1 MVYLLLALL
10 PVAALLKAQA
20 PDDIS
25 GVAEQAAQSI
35 QSGDAQGAKQVLESA
50 LQQHPSQ
57 ITLWN
62 LLGIAEGEL
71 QEIPAAEQA
80 FRRGLQLAP
89 DSITLNENLG
99 LLYYKRADYANAE
112 KYLGKA
118 VSLGSQN
125 PAVRFSFAGAELRN
139 GRRAQALAQLRQ
151 LEPSLGPR
159 SEYWEERG
167 MAELPVD
174 AAAAEQSFD
183 HALRLAPN
191 SLRALNG
198 AAWAAERRGLD
209 EKALS
214 LLIKARKIEPG
225 DVTTLM
231 HFANVCLRR
240 DLGLDAEQAAK
251 QAYTLQPSN
260 KSALYLLAR
269 SEVSLSN
276 WQQAYD
282 LFDRFSKRVPN
293 FPLTYFAMGWLDIKL
308 DRTQEARRMLQH
320 CLSLAPQ
327 VVDARYELAQLELD
341 DGNLNRAEELL
352 REVLKQQPRHAKA
365 NMALGDL
372 MMRRGQLD
380 QAQQY
385 LETATKQDPE
395 LGAAHYKLS
404 MLYFRKHQPEA
415 GEKEKAVARALIAKA
430 DKASK
435 VQLKLI
441 MPEAGV
447 TQ

>member
-10 PVAALLKAQA
+10 PVAALLPSQA
-20 PDDIS
+20 PGEVS
-25 GVAEQAAQSI
+25 SAAEKAMQSI
-35 QSGDAQGAKQVLESA
+35 QSGDAQGAKQVLEDV
-50 LQQHPSQ
+50 LRHHPGEVS
-57 ITLWN
+57 LWN
-62 LLGIAEGEL
+62 LLGIADGEL
-71 QEIPAAEQA
+71 QETAAAEQA
-80 FRRGLQLAP
+80 FRRGLQLMP

-99 LLYYKRADYANAE
+99 LLYYKRADYVNAE

-118 VSLGSQN
+118 VSLGSEN

-139 GRRAQALAQLRQ
+139 GKRALALAQLRQ
-151 LEPSLGPR
+151 LEPSLGTR

-167 MAELPVD
+167 MAELPTD
-174 AAAAEQSFD
+174 AAQAEESFD
-183 HALRLAPN
+183 HALHLNPN

-198 AAWAAERRGLD
+198 AAWAAERKGLD

-214 LLIKARKIEPG
+214 LLIKARNVNPD
-225 DVTTLM
+225 DVATLM

-240 DLGLDAEQAAK
+240 DLGMDAEQAAK
-251 QAYTLQPSN
+251 QAYKLQPAN
-260 KSALYLLAR
+260 NSALYLLAR
-269 SEVSLSN
+269 SEISLSN

-282 LFDRFSKRVPN
+282 LFDQFSKRVPN

-308 DRTQEARRMLQH
+308 DRTQEARQMLEH

-327 VVDARYELAQLELD
+327 VTDARYELAQLELD
-341 DGNLNRAEELL
+341 DGHLNRAEDLL

-365 NMALGDL
+365 NMAMGDL

-385 LETATKQDPE
+385 LEKATKQDPE

-415 GEKEKAVARALIAKA
+415 GEKEKAMARELIAKV

-441 MPEAGV
+441 MPETGV

>member
-1 MVYLLLALL
+1 MVYLVLVLLSIATLL
-10 PVAALLKAQA
+10 ESQTPGEIA
-20 PDDIS
+20 
-25 GVAEQAAQSI
+25 GVAGKAVESI
-35 QSGDAQGAKQVLESA
+35 QSGNVQAAKQLLENA
-50 LQQHPSQ
+50 LRHHPNE

-71 QEIPAAEQA
+71 RETAAAEQA

-89 DSITLNENLG
+89 QSATLNENLG
-99 LLYYKRADYANAE
+99 LLYYKRADYAHAE

-139 GRRAQALAQLRQ
+139 GKRQQAVALLRQ
-151 LEPSLGPR
+151 LEPALGTR

-167 MAELPVD
+167 MAEIPAD
-174 AAAAEQSFD
+174 AAQAEQSFG
-183 HALRLAPN
+183 HALRLSPD

-198 AAWAAERRGLD
+198 AAWAAERQGLD

-214 LLIKARKIEPG
+214 LLIQARKSAPN
-225 DVTTLM
+225 DVETLM

-240 DLGLDAEQAAK
+240 DLGIDAEQAAK
-251 QAYTLQPSN
+251 HAYDLQPSN
-260 KSALYLLAR
+260 NSALYLWAR
-269 SEVSLSN
+269 SEISLSN
-276 WQQAYD
+276 WQQAYG
-282 LFDRFSKRVPN
+282 LFDRFSKRVPS

-308 DRTQEARRMLQH
+308 NRTQEARLLLEK

-327 VVDARYELAQLELD
+327 AVDARYELAQLELD

-352 REVLKQQPRHAKA
+352 RDVLRQQPRHAKA
-365 NMALGDL
+365 NMAMGDL
-372 MMRRGQLD
+372 MMRRGHLD
-380 QAQQY
+380 EAQRY
-385 LETATKQDPE
+385 LETAVKQDPA

-404 MLYFRKHQPEA
+404 MLYFRKHQSAA
-415 GEKEKAVARALIAKA
+415 GEKERATATALIAQA

-435 VQLKLI
+435 IQLKLI
-441 MPEAGV
+441 LPDTGV
-447 TQ
+447 IQ